1 MEGLAGPAAGG
12 GTLAEATA
20 MDERDGRIER
30 CKCRAMVLGMAALA
44 TLSGCASHGHAH
56 YSYGPGYSHYSAGY
70 CGGAEEG
77 LILLAIYGVVS
88 LVHLCFN

>member
-1 MEGLAGPAAGG
+1 
-12 GTLAEATA
+12 

-30 CKCRAMVLGMAALA
+30 CRCHAMVLGTAALA
-44 TLSGCASHGHAH
+44 TLSGCVSHGHTH
-56 YSYGPGYSHYSAGY
+56 YGYGYGYSSGGY